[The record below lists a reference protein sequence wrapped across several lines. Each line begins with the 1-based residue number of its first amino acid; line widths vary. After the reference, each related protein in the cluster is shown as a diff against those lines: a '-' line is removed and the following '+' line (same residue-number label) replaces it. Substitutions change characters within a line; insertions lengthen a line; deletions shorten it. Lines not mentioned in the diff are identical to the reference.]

1 VSPAGAEALRAA
13 LRRSLPLILA
23 LVVLGAIAMNIFMQ
37 ARGPRHASGSRV
49 LLTSNDL
56 TPLLT
61 GAQPAFV
68 DQQQVHETALA
79 LADSPELYRRVA
91 RDADGRLGTP
101 AEIDEA
107 TDVGGDDDNV
117 IEFAVGSTKPEEA
130 IDIANAVA
138 TGFIEWRAEIAN
150 REIVNA
156 IEALRGQVA
165 AQGPGSPRRET
176 LQERLD
182 DLELLS
188 GASSGNA
195 VVVERATEAAQTS
208 PAPLRDTLLGA
219 AIGLMVALL
228 LVGAREAFDT
238 KVRSEE
244 DVEDLLDVP
253 VLASV
258 QSLPRRAR
266 LVMFGRNEELYG
278 DAYALLAAN
287 LVPQTGGREKTLVIA
302 VTSAIASEGKTT
314 TASNLA
320 IALARRGAN
329 VVLADFDVRKP
340 SLGEVFHMPANAL
353 GVSQL
358 LNGGAELED
367 VVWTVS
373 LNGLGPMLQRP
384 GENGSTPTRGAAEGS
399 LRLIP
404 AGEATRTGGIA
415 QSPHTRGIIEKLR
428 NGVGA
433 DVVVLDTPPALVT
446 VEMAEL
452 SRMVDRIL
460 VVVRQG
466 RVSRRSLRSLSRQI
480 HQWRDKL
487 AGAVLTDAPTEE
499 RHSYYYRTG
508 RSG

>member
-1 VSPAGAEALRAA
+1 
-13 LRRSLPLILA
+13 
-23 LVVLGAIAMNIFMQ
+23 M
-37 ARGPRHASGSRV
+37 
-49 LLTSNDL
+49 
-56 TPLLT
+56 
-61 GAQPAFV
+61 
-68 DQQQVHETALA
+68 
-79 LADSPELYRRVA
+79 
-91 RDADGRLGTP
+91 
-101 AEIDEA
+101 
-107 TDVGGDDDNV
+107 
-117 IEFAVGSTKPEEA
+117 IEFAVTSTEPETA
-130 IDIANAVA
+130 IDIGNAVA
-138 TGFIEWRAEIAN
+138 RGFIDWRAEIAN
-150 REIVNA
+150 REILNA
-156 IEALRGQVA
+156 IDALRAQVA
-165 AQGPGSPRRET
+165 PEPSSSPRRQT

-208 PAPLRDTLLGA
+208 PAPVRDTLLGA

-287 LVPQTGGREKTLVIA
+287 LVPASGKDKTMVLA

-340 SLGEVFHMPANAL
+340 SLGEVFHMPPTAP

-358 LNGGAELED
+358 LGGRAKLED

-373 LNGLGPMLQRP
+373 LNGRGPVLQRP
-384 GENGSTPTRGAAEGS
+384 GENGASPAPVGVEGS

-415 QSPHTRGIIEKLR
+415 QSPHTRAIVEQLRTGI
-428 NGVGA
+428 GA
-433 DVVVLDTPPALVT
+433 DVVILDTPPALVT

-487 AGAVLTDAPTEE
+487 AGAVLTDAPSEE